1 MIPMSEAAELFKP
14 DMYVVCMD
22 SYWVRDA
29 QMIDVWRLMPDFL
42 RKAENGNNQGDFKWL
57 NKKN

>member
-29 QMIDVWRLMPDFL
+29 QMIDVWLLPGRIYIRLSSDIN
-42 RKAENGNNQGDFKWL
+42 RKIKVFAAGI
-57 NKKN
+57 